1 MSTGEFEPWVFVVVY
16 AGFAGQAAAL
26 AIAFASHVR
35 ARWGRLLG
43 ERTGEVLAR
52 RTAQARSWPRNHLAE
67 IAQAVAVM
75 AVAMAVV
82 FSYWAAGGSFGLA
95 GVEPRP
101 SWGMQTSR
109 AAGAVIAALGLLGL
123 AGRWGQQTRFW
134 LPAALTWIGSGALA
148 GFDGFVLTL
157 NQLFVTLGTDASEAG
172 WPPPWAPWRSPPPP
186 GRTRNQRAQIA
197 RSRQPGRGMNPR
209 A

>member
-1 MSTGEFEPWVFVVVY
+1 
-16 AGFAGQAAAL
+16 
-26 AIAFASHVR
+26 
-35 ARWGRLLG
+35 LG
-43 ERTGEVLAR
+43 ERTDEVLAR
-52 RTAQARSWPRNHLAE
+52 RTARARSWPERHLAE
-67 IAQAVAVM
+67 LAQAVAVM

-172 WPPPWAPWRSPPPP
+172 WTLIDTVLATKVLIGVLAAAVGALAVTAAARQNQEPASPDRTLPPTGAGNEPQGVSGPGHDASVGLVRDRRRRSF
-186 GRTRNQRAQIA
+186 RT
-197 RSRQPGRGMNPR
+197 
-209 A
+209 